1 MRADESSALLFTR
14 ALARGRGLHILGDAI
29 RRSLSL
35 PSFSSF
41 FCLPLENVSIHLSA
55 YYQIILCMNIGIKF
69 VEIIEIPLLF
79 LSHEKKCQ
87 FISQHIKYFVHKYT
101 KKRKKCEK
109 KNFYF
114 Y

>member
-14 ALARGRGLHILGDAI
+14 AFARGRGLHILEDVV

-35 PSFSSF
+35 PSFSSL

-79 LSHEKKCQ
+79 LSHEKMCQ
-87 FISQHIKYFVHKYT
+87 FISQHIIKYFVHEYT
-101 KKRKKCEK
+101 KKKEK
-109 KNFYF
+109 M
-114 Y
+114 

>member
-55 YYQIILCMNIGIKF
+55 YYQIVLCMNIGIKF
-69 VEIIEIPLLF
+69 AEIPSSF
-79 LSHEKKCQ
+79 LPM
-87 FISQHIKYFVHKYT
+87 
-101 KKRKKCEK
+101 
-109 KNFYF
+109 KNVSIHQSTYYQIFCA
-114 Y
+114 